1 MSKLFRPSSEIARQL
16 DAFKAT
22 LPPDMDEP
30 PPGDFAA
37 KLQWKSWK
45 NHLEELKA
53 ELKAAL
59 EREAVAKPA
68 VIGQAS

>member
-1 MSKLFRPSSEIARQL
+1 MPKLFSTPSEIARQL

-30 PPGDFAA
+30 PPSDFAA
-37 KLQWKSWK
+37 KLQWKSWQS
-45 NHLEELKA
+45 HIEELMA

-59 EREAVAKPA
+59 EREAVPQNA
-68 VIGQAS
+68 VIG